1 MKRIEAACIT
11 QTILFANTEGTSRE
25 YTERKSQEE
34 ITRYKK
40 RLDRQRTKYKVI
52 SEEIQEDGSVLV
64 EIVRE
69 YNNKSVGTY
78 FD

>member
-11 QTILFANTEGTSRE
+11 QTILFTNTEGKSRE
-25 YTERKSQEE
+25 YTERKIQEE
-34 ITRYKK
+34 ITRYKR